1 MPVFAQGGGQELRR
15 GSDRYMNSLVA
26 AVAEEKSEEEQE
38 GSEVVELMC
47 RDSGAWSEA
56 GRQRECPEEDSAA
69 ASSPSTHS

>member
-38 GSEVVELMC
+38 GSEVALTC
-47 RDSGAWSEA
+47 GARGAWSEA
-56 GRQRECPEEDSAA
+56 GRQRACPEEDSTA
-69 ASSPSTHS
+69 ASSPRTHS